1 MATRRRAFIRA
12 SPPCTLDCR
21 GAADHFAA
29 TQDARSTGMKKQS
42 VILRLATTIV
52 LALILGPILIIVL
65 YSFSSAES
73 LVFPPPGLTLR
84 WFHEFFVIAEMRSAF
99 ILSLVLALVAAS
111 ASGVLGLLGAVYVSR
126 RTGAWVNVLQTLFM
140 APLVFPTVIL
150 GLALLLLY
158 RQLGI
163 GTLPGLLI
171 GHVVV
176 CLPYAF
182 RSVLSVLQSFDTAL
196 EEAGQ
201 SLGAGPMRSFL
212 LITVPIIWPGIL
224 SAWLF
229 GFIVSFGELNAALF
243 LTGPGVTTLP
253 IETFSY
259 LQFQGSQLVVAA
271 ASTIQVLMIIV
282 LLTVA
287 AKFVGVKRVVQR

>member
-1 MATRRRAFIRA
+1 
-12 SPPCTLDCR
+12 
-21 GAADHFAA
+21 
-29 TQDARSTGMKKQS
+29 MKRQS
-42 VILRLATTIV
+42 IYLRLVSAVV
-52 LALILGPILIIVL
+52 LALILGPIAIIVVF
-65 YSFSSAES
+65 SFSSADS
-73 LVFPPPGLTLR
+73 LVFPPPGFTFR
-84 WFHEFFVIAEMRSAF
+84 WFQAFFAIDEMRSAF
-99 ILSLVLALVAAS
+99 ILSLLLALVAATIS
-111 ASGVLGLLGAVYVSR
+111 GLFGVLGAVFVSR
-126 RTGAWVNVLQTLFM
+126 RRGAWSNVLQTLFM

-158 RQLGI
+158 KQLGI

-171 GHVVV
+171 AHVVV

-182 RSVLSVLQSFDTAL
+182 RSVLSVLQSFDTAF

-201 SLGAGPMRSFL
+201 SLGAGPVRAFL

-229 GFIVSFGELNAALF
+229 AFIVSFGELNAALF

-271 ASTIQVLMIIV
+271 ASTVQVVVIV
-282 LLTVA
+282 LVLGLA
-287 AKFVGVKRVVQR
+287 AWVVGGKRVVQR